1 MGDRSAITP
10 DRHAGG
16 GWVNHGEK
24 TRPITVMEIMET
36 SAQIDHGTWETAN
49 NSSAINNP
57 AGS

>member
-1 MGDRSAITP
+1 M
-10 DRHAGG
+10 
-16 GWVNHGEK
+16 NHGEK